1 MNLVLEVLVIAAV
14 ITATLICNECPYP
27 DLQRAPGIGIDLTL
41 ACGYVSRTGKISSL
55 FVMADKTQNS
65 IDDSHDGTIHNVAR
79 STDLRN
85 ALMR

>member
-1 MNLVLEVLVIAAV
+1 MISVLEVLILVDST
-14 ITATLICNECPYP
+14 TAILICSEFPSLG
-27 DLQRAPGIGIDLTL
+27 LQRAPGVGIDLTL